1 MKNKF
6 LHNKNLKAL
15 LITLVILVVMGV
27 FSIGENSVI
36 SGAVN
41 GFTRGLSQLSA
52 AASDGLS
59 RNTEDLKAENEKLK
73 QENAELREQLVDYYD
88 IKAENERLW
97 KYYDLKKQ
105 NPSYTIC
112 PGTVIRRDAND
123 DFYSFTL
130 DIGSAKGVKQ
140 NDPVIT
146 ENGLVGYV
154 SRVDAVTCSV
164 KTILSP
170 DVRAAA
176 EDKRSGD
183 SGIVS
188 GGASLCDNNLTQLT
202 KIAENNKIK
211 EGDLVVTSGTGGV
224 YPKNL
229 IVGRVR
235 ELKFNSYDAARY
247 AVVEPCEDMRRITA
261 AAVIT
266 DFDGKGEV
274 NGR

>member
-1 MKNKF
+1 MKDKF
-6 LHNKNLKAL
+6 LHNKNLKVL
-15 LITLVILVVMGV
+15 LITLVILAVMSVLSQGD
-27 FSIGENSVI
+27 NSVV

-41 GFTRGLSQLSA
+41 GLTRGMSQLTAQA
-52 AASDGLS
+52 AGAIYYDDG
-59 RNTEDLKAENEKLK
+59 DLKAENERLR

-88 IKAENERLW
+88 VKAENERLW

-130 DIGSAKGVKQ
+130 DVGSSKGVKQ
-140 NDPVIT
+140 NNPVIT

-154 SRVDAVTCSV
+154 SRVDAATCRV
-164 KTILSP
+164 KTVLSP
-170 DVRAAA
+170 DLRAAA
-176 EDKRSGD
+176 EDKQSGD
-183 SGIVS
+183 SGVVS
-188 GGASLCDNNLTQLT
+188 GSASLSDSNLIQLT

-211 EGDLVVTSGTGGV
+211 AGDIVVTTGSGGV

-229 IVGRVR
+229 IIGRVR
-235 ELKFNSYDAARY
+235 ELKFNSYDTTRY
-247 AVVEPCEDMRRITA
+247 AVVEPYEDVRTVAA

-266 DFDGKGEV
+266 DFDGMGEV
-274 NGR
+274 GEK

>member
-59 RNTEDLKAENEKLK
+59 RNPEDLKAENEKLK

-112 PGTVIRRDAND
+112 PGTVIRRDVND

-176 EDKRSGD
+176 EDKQSGD

-188 GGASLCDNNLTQLT
+188 GSASLCDNNLTQLT

-235 ELKFNSYDAARY
+235 ELKFNSYDATRY